1 MQVRQLGNSDLQIT
15 PVGFGA
21 WATGGGDWA
30 FAWGA
35 QDDNDSIA
43 AIHRALDAG
52 VNWIDT
58 APVYGL
64 GHSEEVVGRAVKGL
78 RTKPYIFTK
87 CAVVWDAERKT
98 SRTQAHIR
106 REIDESLRRLQVDA
120 IDLYQCHW
128 PEADNALTQEGWAV
142 MADLQRQ
149 GKVRWIGVSN
159 YTVEQMKLVQGI
171 APITSLQPPYS
182 LVNSSVEADLLPFA
196 ESNNIGVIS
205 YSPMQ
210 SGLLTGA
217 MSAERIA
224 KLPEDDWRKRA
235 AEFQEPRLSRNL
247 QLAEVLREIGSRHGC
262 NTGEVAIAWVLRL
275 SSITGAIVG
284 ARNAQQVD
292 GWVGAADFRLS
303 PSEVEEIQEFLD
315 ENPTPV

>member
-1 MQVRQLGNSDLQIT
+1 MQTRQLGNSDLQIT

-21 WATGGGDWA
+21 WAVGGGDWA

-35 QDDNDSIA
+35 QDDNESIA
-43 AIHRALDAG
+43 AMHRAFDAG
-52 VNWIDT
+52 VNWVDT

-64 GHSEEVVGRAVKGL
+64 GHSEEVVARAVKGL
-78 RTKPYIFTK
+78 SSKPYIFTK
-87 CAVVWDAERKT
+87 CSVVWDAERKT

-106 REIDESLRRLQVDA
+106 REVEDSLRRLQVET

-128 PEADNALTQEGWAV
+128 PEAEDAKTEEGWAV

-159 YTVEQMKLVQGI
+159 YSIHQLKLAQAI

-182 LVNSSVEADLLPFA
+182 LINNAAEAELLPFA
-196 ESNNIGVIS
+196 EANGIGVIC

-224 KLPEDDWRKRA
+224 ALPEDDWRKRA

-247 QLAEVLREIGSRHGC
+247 RLAELLRQIGGRHGR
-262 NTGEVAIAWVLRL
+262 NTGEVAIAWTLRL
-275 SSITGAIVG
+275 KAVTAAIVG
-284 ARNAQQVD
+284 ARSAKQVD
-292 GWVGAADFRLS
+292 GWVGAADFRLTAQ
-303 PSEVEEIQEFLD
+303 EVQEIQDFLD
-315 ENPTPV
+315 ANPTPA